1 MHNEDLLDLVHLLA
15 TGDIINHLLPVS
27 ISGEAFNLGY
37 LRFDTPVESEDRN
50 PFESGFLD
58 TCAKRGGRTITDDE
72 YRTTRVGDMV
82 GDMVFDSSGL
92 QHTARGDDDTGFILV
107 IERLR
112 FVDVCNIA
120 QGIKAKRIRVKPQG
134 ILHFFAQFIGV
145 HSENLGCVSGH
156 RRIHIHRYL
165 RQSTVVIE
173 PVEHIDDFLGTTDGE
188 RRNEQLSFAIDAGIF
203 DHAEQFFF
211 GHYLLLVQ
219 AVAVRRFA
227 DEIITLRE
235 EMGRRQDMT
244 LSTTDVAGVSQA
256 LPSASR
262 RRRMAIRIF
271 IILID
276 FQRADGSAEH
286 VAGIGEGEQHI
297 VEETETAV
305 VTVGN
310 EMPHRLI
317 DILLVVQ
324 RFHFVFLALPT
335 RIFLNYIR
343 KEIDIVNL
351 KTIMKLKHEGIYG
364 DEVMKYYI
372 PGGMEI
378 DTKYAQLLAN
388 YDTIKA
394 SLGDLSRLEVFEE
407 YIKPA
412 MEGDDITHKGIL
424 SSMKKYQADQAKK
437 MAHMYPLS
445 VLPIIDFM
453 VAKET
458 EVRNIR
464 VVARGVD
471 GGLGRETIKG
481 LVVI

>member
-1 MHNEDLLDLVHLLA
+1 MNKLISLDSVEDVLSESSRIGMVTIPNEVIASYKETGNLGVVEDHLDKLHYQRLLDS
-15 TGDIINHLLPVS
+15 INP
-27 ISGEAFNLGY
+27 Y
-37 LRFDTPVESEDRN
+37 T
-50 PFESGFLD
+50 
-58 TCAKRGGRTITDDE
+58 
-72 YRTTRVGDMV
+72 
-82 GDMVFDSSGL
+82 
-92 QHTARGDDDTGFILV
+92 Q
-107 IERLR
+107 
-112 FVDVCNIA
+112 
-120 QGIKAKRIRVKPQG
+120 
-134 ILHFFAQFIGV
+134 
-145 HSENLGCVSGH
+145 
-156 RRIHIHRYL
+156 
-165 RQSTVVIE
+165 
-173 PVEHIDDFLGTTDGE
+173 
-188 RRNEQLSFAIDAGIF
+188 
-203 DHAEQFFF
+203 
-211 GHYLLLVQ
+211 
-219 AVAVRRFA
+219 
-227 DEIITLRE
+227 
-235 EMGRRQDMT
+235 
-244 LSTTDVAGVSQA
+244 
-256 LPSASR
+256 
-262 RRRMAIRIF
+262 
-271 IILID
+271 
-276 FQRADGSAEH
+276 
-286 VAGIGEGEQHI
+286 
-297 VEETETAV
+297 
-305 VTVGN
+305 
-310 EMPHRLI
+310 
-317 DILLVVQ
+317 
-324 RFHFVFLALPT
+324 PT

>member
-1 MHNEDLLDLVHLLA
+1 MFKRSVRKGNYAYAVTRVKAKKSKLLKEEDYDKMIQMSVPEISRYISEAGYQKEMTDLAGKYSGITLVEHATYQNMANVFNSILGASQGELADMVAAYLEKWDLWNLKVILRGKSYGVDADGIREDLVLAGKVDEESLNKLISLDSVEDVLSESSRIGMVTIPNEVIA
-15 TGDIINHLLPVS
+15 SYKETG
-27 ISGEAFNLGY
+27 NLGV
-37 LRFDTPVESEDRN
+37 VEDHLDKLHYQRLLDSIN
-50 PFESGFLD
+50 PY
-58 TCAKRGGRTITDDE
+58 T
-72 YRTTRVGDMV
+72 
-82 GDMVFDSSGL
+82 
-92 QHTARGDDDTGFILV
+92 Q
-107 IERLR
+107 
-112 FVDVCNIA
+112 
-120 QGIKAKRIRVKPQG
+120 
-134 ILHFFAQFIGV
+134 
-145 HSENLGCVSGH
+145 
-156 RRIHIHRYL
+156 
-165 RQSTVVIE
+165 
-173 PVEHIDDFLGTTDGE
+173 
-188 RRNEQLSFAIDAGIF
+188 
-203 DHAEQFFF
+203 
-211 GHYLLLVQ
+211 
-219 AVAVRRFA
+219 
-227 DEIITLRE
+227 
-235 EMGRRQDMT
+235 
-244 LSTTDVAGVSQA
+244 
-256 LPSASR
+256 
-262 RRRMAIRIF
+262 
-271 IILID
+271 
-276 FQRADGSAEH
+276 
-286 VAGIGEGEQHI
+286 
-297 VEETETAV
+297 
-305 VTVGN
+305 
-310 EMPHRLI
+310 
-317 DILLVVQ
+317 
-324 RFHFVFLALPT
+324 PT

-471 GGLGRETIKG
+471 GGLSRETIKG